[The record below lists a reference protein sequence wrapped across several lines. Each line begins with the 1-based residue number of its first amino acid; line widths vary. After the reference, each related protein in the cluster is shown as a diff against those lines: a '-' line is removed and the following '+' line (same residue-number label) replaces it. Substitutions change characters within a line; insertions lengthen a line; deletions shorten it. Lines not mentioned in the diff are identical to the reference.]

1 MYSLCC
7 HAYRDALTSG
17 AECAAIPNRYGGVAL
32 IPLQPF
38 CLIALPK
45 SWEGPGE
52 GEAMMDR
59 VCLCVQALAT
69 SGVASTPRL
78 PTTTPAWK

>member
-7 HAYRDALTSG
+7 HAYRDALSLG

-32 IPLQPF
+32 IPPQPF
-38 CLIALPK
+38 CPIALPK

-52 GEAMMDR
+52 EEVMMGLSWIVS
-59 VCLCVQALAT
+59 VCVY
-69 SGVASTPRL
+69 RL
-78 PTTTPAWK
+78 WP